1 MHNFTASKLQL
12 FPQGI
17 CNLYQLTK
25 KHGIMAINII
35 KSTRLK
41 PKRNHILLVD
51 KYTDLKDKTLEKA
64 EINYLRRH
72 LSDEQKSFAF
82 NRLNHHVFVV
92 VLDKKGELYE
102 QKEAARIAGDALL
115 GQLKSA
121 QISNIQLADYTRKN
135 LGLYFAEGM
144 VLGSYSFDKYKTKK
158 SSHTLQEIALLNK
171 KISEEEIRLMNISNE
186 ATCWSRDLMNE
197 PHSTLDAPTLA
208 EEFKKMGKE
217 SGAKVEVLSKS
228 KIESL
233 KMGGLLAV
241 NKGSETPP
249 TFTIMEWKP
258 KNAANKKPYIFVGKG
273 VVFDTGGLNIKTGDF
288 MYDMKMDMGGAAAAA
303 TALFAVAKA
312 KLPVY
317 AIALIP
323 ATDNRPSHNAYA
335 PGDVIN
341 MHNGKTVEVINT
353 DAEGRLILADA
364 LSYAQKYDPKM
375 VIDLATL
382 TGAAARAIGKY
393 GIVAMKNK
401 AARLQ
406 KLDDS
411 SKEVYER
418 LVEFPLW
425 DEYGEQIKSDV
436 ADIKNLGGAE
446 GGAITAG
453 KFLEHFTDYPWVHLD
468 IAGPSILASKD
479 SYRSKG
485 GSGVGTRLLFEFM
498 KSLKK

>member
-1 MHNFTASKLQL
+1 MHSTM
-12 FPQGI
+12 
-17 CNLYQLTK
+17 LT
-25 KHGIMAINII
+25 NII
-35 KSTRLK
+35 RSKRLK
-41 PKRNHILLVD
+41 PKSHHILLVD
-51 KYTDLKDKTLEKA
+51 KPGDLKDKTLNVKE
-64 EINYLRRH
+64 YLFVRKH
-72 LSDEQKSFAF
+72 FNDEQNTFVF
-82 NRLNHHVFVV
+82 NRLNQHVFVV
-92 VLDKKGELYE
+92 ILSKRGEMYE
-102 QKEAARIAGDALL
+102 RKEAARKAGDALL
-115 GQLKSA
+115 DLLKKA
-121 QISNIQLADYTRKN
+121 DIAKIQLADYSRKN

-144 VLGSYSFDKYKTKK
+144 VLGAYSFDKYKTKK
-158 SSHTLQEIALLNK
+158 PDYKLEEIQLLNPH
-171 KISEEEIRLMNISNE
+171 IEDAAIDLMNISNQ

-197 PHSTLDAPTLA
+197 PHSTLDAQSIA
-208 EEFKKMGKE
+208 EEFRKMGKE
-217 SGAKVEVLSKS
+217 SGAKVEVLSKT

-233 KMGGLLAV
+233 KMGGLLGV

-249 TFTIMEWKP
+249 SFTIMEWKP
-258 KNAANKKPYIFVGKG
+258 KNAKNKKPFIFVGKG

-288 MYDMKMDMGGAAAAA
+288 MYDMKMDMGGAAAAS

-335 PGDVIN
+335 PGDVLT

-364 LSYAQKYDPKM
+364 LSYAQKYKPEL

-393 GIVAMKNK
+393 GIVAMRGKNTRID
-401 AARLQ
+401 RL
-406 KLDDS
+406 DAS

-418 LVEFPLW
+418 LVEFPMW
-425 DEYGEQIKSDV
+425 DEYNEMIKSDV

-453 KFLEHFTDYPWVHLD
+453 KFLEHFTDYPWIHLD
-468 IAGPSILASKD
+468 IAGPSILAAKD
-479 SYRSKG
+479 NYRSKG

-498 KSLKK
+498 QSLSK